1 LGGAAA
7 GGVTAG
13 RGRRGQGGEEGF
25 GLGFGIWSWLA
36 GLEGWPGRPPDRRWS
51 WVEGGDGTAGWV
63 VEDGGAGGGGI

>member
-1 LGGAAA
+1 VIGGPELGEAAA
-7 GGVTAG
+7 GEVS
-13 RGRRGQGGEEGF
+13 GGEEGF

-51 WVEGGDGTAGWV
+51 WVEGGDGTAGRV